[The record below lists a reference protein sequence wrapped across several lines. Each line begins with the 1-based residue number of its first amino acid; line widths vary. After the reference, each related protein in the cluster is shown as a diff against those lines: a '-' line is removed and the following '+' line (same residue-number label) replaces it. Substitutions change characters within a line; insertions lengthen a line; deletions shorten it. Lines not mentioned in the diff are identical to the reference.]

1 LYELAISPL
10 EQQILRKYVIVGN
23 NHFIMRIIKTP
34 FLSLLFVA
42 SIVSCKTET
51 VVDDDDATNPNAKW
65 EVQDAFTNLTF
76 KDPVEMVY
84 SDDGT
89 NRLFVIEQAGV
100 IKVFKNDPAANSTSD
115 FLDMK
120 NAVNSGGEKG
130 LLGMALHPNFS
141 SNGQLFV
148 NYTRQNAGK
157 LESVISRFSSDKN
170 LADAASEEILLTFG
184 QPYSNHNGG
193 KIAFGKDG
201 YLYIA
206 IGDGGS
212 GGDPQNFAQNLNSV
226 LGKILRI
233 DINKKSNG
241 LNYAIPTDNPFVND
255 SNARPE
261 IYAYGLRNPWK
272 MNLDKETGKFWI
284 ADVGQNEKEEID
296 ILEKGGNFGWR
307 ITEGF
312 GCFNPSSNC
321 NKEGLIDP
329 VFDYGTNVGRSIT
342 GGYVYRG
349 KIHTELTGKYIYGDY
364 ASGRIWALKYD
375 ESTKQS
381 TNELLTRLTGS
392 LSSFGQDKDGELY
405 LLNYQSGK
413 VQRLA
418 FE

>member
-1 LYELAISPL
+1 LYELVISRL
-10 EQQILRKYVIVGN
+10 EQQILREYIIVRN
-23 NHFIMRIIKTP
+23 NHFSMKIVKA
-34 FLSLLFVA
+34 SLLLLLFIA
-42 SIVSCKTET
+42 TIASCKIET
-51 VVDDDDATNPNAKW
+51 VVDNNDATNPNAKW
-65 EVQDAFTNLTF
+65 VVQDAFTNLTF
-76 KDPVEMVY
+76 KDPVEMVC
-84 SDDGT
+84 SNDGT

-100 IKVFKNDPAANSTSD
+100 IKVFKNDPAASSTSD
-115 FLDMK
+115 FL
-120 NAVNSGGEKG
+120 NIEGAVNSGGEKG

-141 SNGQLFV
+141 SNGQFLV

-170 LADAASEEILLTFG
+170 LADAANEEILLTFE

-212 GGDPQNFAQNLNSV
+212 SGDPQNFAQNLNSL
-226 LGKILRI
+226 LGKVLRI
-233 DINKKSNG
+233 NVDKRLNG
-241 LNYAIPTDNPFVND
+241 MNYAVPTDNPFVNN
-255 SNARPE
+255 SNVRPE

-272 MNLDKETGKFWI
+272 MNLDQETGKFWI

-312 GCFNPSSNC
+312 DCFSPSSNC
-321 NKEGLIDP
+321 NKEGLINP

-381 TNELLTRLTGS
+381 SHELLTRLTGS

-413 VQRLA
+413 VQQLV